1 MIKDFKLKNYYNNI
15 DNNHLY
21 KGTSFR
27 CNEWAP
33 NTKYFNNQ
41 DYIDFVFKNNCLFMC
56 VKNHVSNGLNEPITY
71 DNGRTVLKD
80 ETYWKLVVAGEAQS
94 ELVIPNAS
102 SSNQVLTSDSQGS
115 WSWKDLSQITLTK
128 GNIESVENIE
138 DTYVSIEPVSTLAR
152 STSSSM
158 YVLNMGIY
166 NGKDGKDGKDGNPG
180 EPGKDGIQVQYIYK
194 LSANPT
200 IEWSETD
207 AVQNDDYIPSGW
219 SNKLLEVTGE
229 HPYQFESTRIKR
241 DGLWEVWLKP
251 TLRNQLLETMPSRL
265 TSFIFCRVPDL
276 GDTYEIEVPSGGSYD
291 NPIPSTHGKFT
302 YLKNGQWTEYIP
314 TWYDTVPSGKGNVW
328 MTKATFSQFSTAKMI
343 WDTPTL
349 MADSESRQVEYVSE
363 VSSEQL
369 AGLYSIS
376 DSKYNF
382 GLFDNNSYNSLEERE
397 KAWRSFISS
406 NLNINCYDA
415 SEMTDQDAVYM
426 LECTSVDK
434 GFTWSNWKVI
444 RIKGENGTNI
454 SPKGHLDSLPEC
466 NDTNYKLGDCVYV
479 DGHMYIH
486 NGDSI
491 CENGSCCWTDFGD
504 VKGSHVHI
512 KYAVKVDE
520 GGEEVNIAGTNIS
533 LKFTD
538 QNGDVPGD
546 YVGTM
551 VSDNEDPSIYMGD
564 YKWTRWRGEDGWGY
578 EYVFTGWYEK
588 STPEMVAD
596 EKGTKIDNSFID
608 SDEYQ
613 ADGYRPYARKEN
625 SKDVYTY
632 QRCEDDLPLLDATEN
647 RYIWRATRKRVGGK
661 WGAFSEFKL
670 HSSWAQ
676 GVEQVVDYYAWSDA
690 SDYNGAVQL
699 SDFYNNG
706 TFFENATTID
716 SSGNEF
722 YWVRSDSK
730 SSKPDGDV
738 NQWLHNVTITLYDT
752 GHSNI
757 TVTTLYKQA
766 ADGKAIKD
774 IKSYYKLSED
784 NLLADTI
791 RFNPDSW
798 FSSVYNHI
806 QNYKNESKQ
815 YVVAFDVAGGD
826 YITINNIG
834 LYRYTEK
841 DGISRINEL
850 FANDIPITNLWITT
864 SFIEALG
871 DIRGFCQVIQYV
883 SKNNGF
889 IFISDDNTIFPE
901 VDLEVLNNS
910 FPPSNKLKL
919 YTNVA
924 PNKLTTSTKHWSL
937 IVTPELLYNDYCT
950 YDWSTDT
957 NLSVDVD
964 YPYLF
969 EKVATTISDNI
980 TTETIWSPPH
990 IISTY
995 QSPGYATYKFLASRT
1010 PLVEAPTEDE
1020 IVDWSDGPYA
1030 PRMGE
1035 VLYVTSKMIYDD
1047 DKERDKTWSKPKA
1060 LVDSN
1065 VFQVEY
1071 SSDYDGR
1078 STLPNFTEFLGHDA
1092 AEEEWRN
1099 KAKTDKCG
1107 TWTDNHDNAVYMAT
1121 CQISGQTA
1129 ADWVVMK
1136 VKGEDGKSAYS
1147 YDLTNDFDQV
1157 YLQSDNT
1164 PHSDQQLTTTITKRL
1179 GSEEVEGNYTVKCFY
1194 DDEQYTADNELKFV
1208 SGILTW
1214 TPTSKIEASKITFK
1228 FYDDGK
1234 HVKTFTVVISKDTV
1248 DYDLTCSNSILHKY
1262 TDGNIYPNTLT
1273 VSIRKHDFGN
1283 KSSIETLSTV
1293 PAGYKL
1299 NIIGN
1304 TTETI
1309 GENQSIPSI
1318 KSSDYQNGCTIELL
1332 KNDNELRDIVSI
1344 EVISDGQNGRDGT
1357 GIVIKG
1363 RYTTEA
1369 DLISAF
1375 EEQKNSSKE
1384 WVIGDSFVVGE
1395 STLYVFTG
1403 NWTNFEDAFN
1413 CIVYTATGNLH
1424 IELSNDADQVY
1435 TIDGQVLKD
1444 FILTTDAQL
1453 LIGTEVSTVTQEWSC
1468 SSSSQNIEA
1477 FIDSQGKLTVNIK
1490 EGCKLESTQYINI
1503 KNSSYDSENPI
1514 IKIFTIYV
1522 IEGAEDY
1529 DLVPERQFVKIQ
1541 TDGTFT
1547 PNEINC
1553 KIQKTTL
1560 GTNDNASVPL
1570 DTVPEGFTAILYNDK
1585 GEQRATFTSGNS
1597 ISVNVFPSKLSLVKD
1612 GIVYDTVH
1620 FEAYCDGKDGGKG
1633 DQGTGI
1639 TSIQTYFCISNQQ
1652 PSTPTT
1658 MNPGNNWSSNI
1669 DTYIKGSIIWSSTL
1683 IILSDQSFYW
1693 TDPVRSSGFDGVDG
1707 DSGETPTLLTKYCLS
1722 DSSTSLVNNTD
1733 WTPAYPTVQGRYLWV
1748 QISASTSSGSTIIA
1762 QYCAAGEKG
1771 PAGSGRIIYPA
1782 GSWIPSKTYAATKTT
1797 APYVEYMG
1805 KMYIYNS
1812 ETSTSASPLNNYGQL
1827 NAGWIAMDN
1836 FSAIYT
1842 DILFADF
1849 AKVGDVVFYE
1859 NLMFS
1864 QNGRG
1869 VGASDKD
1876 GYKNIEQGASA
1887 LDLLNS
1893 SIEEYFVPN
1902 FAIDCKTGEG
1912 YFAGGKMQ
1920 FNTDSVEGNFSYQ
1933 TSTTPFNGKN
1943 YYTKHRIYHTGGSPI
1958 NVCLQSHY
1966 INDNVLEGMIVGTE
1980 GQTVNFYKD
1989 FGDVS
1994 PIAIGIID
2002 KTNVLQYISVPNGNS
2017 YRIDLLNRLKIV
2029 TPSGAP
2035 AYIYSVNIRPSG
2047 DSPFPG
2053 INDGTLLECYAEVLT
2068 QRYDRVQNTDIGVVS
2083 DDVANRA
2090 YGDGVEFYASV
2101 VSSVACQTM
2110 RVIYKVKKNES
2121 TYMYV
2126 TLINLN
2132 DIPTGSDYTI
2142 IELNTD
2148 DNTDIYESF
2157 IQYN

>member
-94 ELVIPNAS
+94 ELVIPDAS

-115 WSWKDLSQITLTK
+115 WSWKDLSQITLAK
-128 GNIESVENIE
+128 GKIESVENIE

-152 STSSSM
+152 SASSNM

-200 IEWSETD
+200 IEWFETE
-207 AVQNDDYIPSGW
+207 AVQNDDHVPDGW

-229 HPYQFESTRIKR
+229 YPYQFESTRIKR
-241 DGLWEVWLKP
+241 NGLWEVWLKP

-291 NPIPSTHGKFT
+291 NPIPSAHGKFT

-314 TWYDTVPSGKGNVW
+314 TWYDSVPSGKGNVW

-397 KAWRSFISS
+397 KAWRSFISY

-415 SEMTDQDAVYM
+415 SEMADQDAVYM

-434 GFTWSNWKVI
+434 GFTWSDWKVI

-491 CENGSCCWTDFGD
+491 CEDGSSCCWVDFGD

-551 VSDNEDPSIYMGD
+551 VSDNEDPSIYMKD

-632 QRCEDDLPLLDATEN
+632 QRCEDDLPPLDAIEN
-647 RYIWRATRKRVGGK
+647 RYIWRATRKRVDGK

-690 SDYNGAVQL
+690 SDYNGEIAL
-699 SDFYNNG
+699 SQFYVDKK
-706 TFFENATTID
+706 FVEATITTD

-722 YWVRSDSK
+722 YWVLSDSK
-730 SSKPDGDV
+730 GSKSDGYV

-766 ADGKAIKD
+766 ADGKAVKD

-834 LYRYTEK
+834 LYRYTEN
-841 DGISRINEL
+841 DGISRIN
-850 FANDIPITNLWITT
+850 DILAFDFPITNLWITP
-864 SFIEALG
+864 SFIRALSD
-871 DIRGFCQVIQYV
+871 DIRGFCQLIQYV

-937 IVTPELLYNDYCT
+937 IVTPESLYNDYCT

-1092 AEEEWRN
+1092 AEKEWRN
-1099 KAKTDKCG
+1099 KAKTDNCG
-1107 TWTDNHDNAVYMAT
+1107 TWTDNPDNAVYMAT

-1136 VKGEDGKSAYS
+1136 VKGEDGTGIEIQLNEYTTLDALQAAFAERVANESLRDWKQGYAWIIDYAWLYIFSGHWDVAFSTAFSTIEYKGEDGHGNETIYKLGAYNEDGINCPSPTIDNVDINVWNAEGYVPNGWSDTPLSVTPTDPCCYVAIRKYPANNVDSDGYNLFHGPRIGKDEYSKKASLYSKWAYNGSDVLRLDLSNQNISINCDKDGNFEGINATCKATLYEGATKISKSVKYYTS
-1147 YDLTNDFDQV
+1147 NESV
-1157 YLQSDNT
+1157 
-1164 PHSDQQLTTTITKRL
+1164 TIDT
-1179 GSEEVEGNYTVKCFY
+1179 EGNLNFEGLKSFDEDSLDVEISAKYIYSDTYTSTLRLIK
-1194 DDEQYTADNELKFV
+1194 QYPG
-1208 SGILTW
+1208 S
-1214 TPTSKIEASKITFK
+1214 
-1228 FYDDGK
+1228 DGAPA
-1234 HVKTFTVVISKDTV
+1234 ISYWLV
-1248 DYDLTCSNSILHKY
+1248 PSSNSIVIDKN
-1262 TDGNIYPNTLT
+1262 GNATPDKIT
-1273 VSIRKHDFGN
+1273 VSAMQQIGN
-1283 KSSIETLSTV
+1283 DAPTQFNGTIKYQLDQGEENVYSTPITCTSVKDNHSIIFKLYNNDTVVDIET
-1293 PAGYKL
+1293 
-1299 NIIGN
+1299 
-1304 TTETI
+1304 
-1309 GENQSIPSI
+1309 IPI
-1318 KSSDYQNGCTIELL
+1318 L
-1332 KNDNELRDIVSI
+1332 K
-1344 EVISDGQNGRDGT
+1344 
-1357 GIVIKG
+1357 
-1363 RYTTEA
+1363 
-1369 DLISAF
+1369 
-1375 EEQKNSSKE
+1375 
-1384 WVIGDSFVVGE
+1384 
-1395 STLYVFTG
+1395 
-1403 NWTNFEDAFN
+1403 
-1413 CIVYTATGNLH
+1413 
-1424 IELSNDADQVY
+1424 
-1435 TIDGQVLKD
+1435 
-1444 FILTTDAQL
+1444 
-1453 LIGTEVSTVTQEWSC
+1453 
-1468 SSSSQNIEA
+1468 
-1477 FIDSQGKLTVNIK
+1477 
-1490 EGCKLESTQYINI
+1490 
-1503 KNSSYDSENPI
+1503 
-1514 IKIFTIYV
+1514 
-1522 IEGAEDY
+1522 
-1529 DLVPERQFVKIQ
+1529 
-1541 TDGTFT
+1541 
-1547 PNEINC
+1547 
-1553 KIQKTTL
+1553 
-1560 GTNDNASVPL
+1560 
-1570 DTVPEGFTAILYNDK
+1570 
-1585 GEQRATFTSGNS
+1585 
-1597 ISVNVFPSKLSLVKD
+1597 
-1612 GIVYDTVH
+1612 
-1620 FEAYCDGKDGGKG
+1620 DGKDGEDGESAPMVYDAGEWKQDVTYEVTSTVVPCVYVLSKDGKIRQYYKAL
-1633 DQGTGI
+1633 QGNTG
-1639 TSIQTYFCISNQQ
+1639 FNPASN
-1652 PSTPTT
+1652 
-1658 MNPGNNWSSNI
+1658 SN
-1669 DTYIKGSIIWSSTL
+1669 
-1683 IILSDQSFYW
+1683 YW
-1693 TDPVRSSGFDGVDG
+1693 
-1707 DSGETPTLLTKYCLS
+1707 EKL
-1722 DSSTSLVNNTD
+1722 SSTSAL
-1733 WTPAYPTVQGRYLWV
+1733 Y
-1748 QISASTSSGSTIIA
+1748 TS
-1762 QYCAAGEKG
+1762 
-1771 PAGSGRIIYPA
+1771 
-1782 GSWIPSKTYAATKTT
+1782 
-1797 APYVEYMG
+1797 V
-1805 KMYIYNS
+1805 
-1812 ETSTSASPLNNYGQL
+1812 
-1827 NAGWIAMDN
+1827 
-1836 FSAIYT
+1836 
-1842 DILFADF
+1842 LFADC
-1849 AKVGDVVFYE
+1849 ARVGEVVFYGDWMYSQKGTGSE
-1859 NLMFS
+1859 YQNFNKEAKTVQEVLSSNTDDTGDTGKTWFIPSFAINCKTGDGYFASGNLIFDVNS
-1864 QNGRG
+1864 VGTLNLHRKLKLDNGYIAGYTYSPNSELPDLKRTDIYYMLQSGIYLPRRVYQGG
-1869 VGASDKD
+1869 VGP
-1876 GYKNIEQGASA
+1876 NIYIYPPNG
-1887 LDLLNS
+1887 
-1893 SIEEYFVPN
+1893 SIEFEDYMYIFDVYIAESFNYFDWISETWLRSE
-1902 FAIDCKTGEG
+1902 AIDPITRIYFNPAFGNDNKLIIDSVEIKTGEG
-1912 YFAGGKMQ
+1912 DVKQIEIVRG
-1920 FNTDSVEGNFSYQ
+1920 T
-1933 TSTTPFNGKN
+1933 
-1943 YYTKHRIYHTGGSPI
+1943 YHF
-1958 NVCLQSHY
+1958 V
-1966 INDNVLEGMIVGTE
+1966 
-1980 GQTVNFYKD
+1980 
-1989 FGDVS
+1989 
-1994 PIAIGIID
+1994 
-2002 KTNVLQYISVPNGNS
+2002 
-2017 YRIDLLNRLKIV
+2017 
-2029 TPSGAP
+2029 
-2035 AYIYSVNIRPSG
+2035 
-2047 DSPFPG
+2047 
-2053 INDGTLLECYAEVLT
+2053 
-2068 QRYDRVQNTDIGVVS
+2068 
-2083 DDVANRA
+2083 
-2090 YGDGVEFYASV
+2090 
-2101 VSSVACQTM
+2101 
-2110 RVIYKVKKNES
+2110 
-2121 TYMYV
+2121 
-2126 TLINLN
+2126 
-2132 DIPTGSDYTI
+2132 
-2142 IELNTD
+2142 
-2148 DNTDIYESF
+2148 
-2157 IQYN
+2157 

>member
-56 VKNHVSNGLNEPITY
+56 VKNHVSNSLNEPITY

-94 ELVIPNAS
+94 ELVIPDAS

-115 WSWKDLSQITLTK
+115 WSWKDLSQITLAK
-128 GNIESVENIE
+128 GKIESVENIE

-152 STSSSM
+152 SASSNM

-200 IEWSETD
+200 IEWFETE
-207 AVQNDDYIPSGW
+207 AVQNDDHVPDGW

-229 HPYQFESTRIKR
+229 YPYQFESTRIKR
-241 DGLWEVWLKP
+241 NGLWEVWLKP

-276 GDTYEIEVPSGGSYD
+276 GDTYEIEVPSGGYYD
-291 NPIPSTHGKFT
+291 NPIPSAHGKFT
-302 YLKNGQWTEYIP
+302 YLKNGQWAEYIP

-343 WDTPTL
+343 WDMPIL

-369 AGLYSIS
+369 NDLYSIS

-382 GLFDNNSYNSLEERE
+382 GQFDNNSYNSLEERE

-434 GFTWSNWKVI
+434 GFTWSDWKVI

-454 SPKGHLDSLPEC
+454 NPKGHLDSLPAC

-479 DGHMYIH
+479 GGHMYIH

-491 CENGSCCWTDFGD
+491 CEDGSSCCWVDFGD

-596 EKGTKIDNSFID
+596 EKGTKIDNAFID

-632 QRCEDDLPLLDATEN
+632 QRCEDDLPPLDATEN
-647 RYIWRATRKRVGGK
+647 RYIWRATRKRVDGK

-676 GVEQVVDYYAWSDA
+676 SVEQVVDYYAWSDA
-690 SDYNGAVQL
+690 SDYNGEIAL
-699 SDFYNNG
+699 SQFYVDKK
-706 TFFENATTID
+706 FVEATTTTD

-722 YWVRSDSK
+722 YWVLSDSK
-730 SSKPDGDV
+730 GSKPDGYV

-784 NLLADTI
+784 NLLADLF
-791 RFNPDSW
+791 RFNQDSW
-798 FSSVYNHI
+798 FISVYNHI

-850 FANDIPITNLWITT
+850 LDYDIPITNLWITT
-864 SFIEALG
+864 SFIRAL
-871 DIRGFCQVIQYV
+871 DIRGFYQVIQYV

-901 VDLEVLNNS
+901 VDLEVFNNS

-924 PNKLTTSTKHWSL
+924 PNKLTTSTKHWSS
-937 IVTPELLYNDYCT
+937 IVTPESLYNDYCT
-950 YDWSTDT
+950 YDWSTDA

-995 QSPGYATYKFLASRT
+995 QSPGYATYKFLSSHT
-1010 PLVEAPTEDE
+1010 PLVDAPTDDE
-1020 IVDWSDGPYA
+1020 IVNWSDAPYA
-1030 PRMGE
+1030 TRMGE

-1107 TWTDNHDNAVYMAT
+1107 TWTDNPDNAVYMAT

-1164 PHSDQQLTTTITKRL
+1164 PYSDQQLTTTITKRL
-1179 GSEEVEGNYTVKCFY
+1179 GSEEVKGNYTVECFY
-1194 DDEQYTADNELKFV
+1194 DGTQHNAGTELKFD

-1214 TPTSKIEASKITFK
+1214 TPTSKIEASKIIFK
-1228 FYDDGK
+1228 FNDDGK
-1234 HVKTFTVVISKDTV
+1234 HVKTFAVVISKATV
-1248 DYDLTCSNSILHKY
+1248 DYDLACSHSILHKY

-1273 VSIRKHDFGN
+1273 VSIIKRTVGN
-1283 KSSIETLSTV
+1283 ESSIETLSTV

-1304 TTETI
+1304 TTKTI

-1332 KNDNELRDIVSI
+1332 KNDNVLQDIVSI

-1369 DLISAF
+1369 ELRAAF
-1375 EEQKNSSKE
+1375 EEQVNASQE

-1413 CIVYTATGNLH
+1413 YIVYTATGNLH

-1435 TIDGQVLKD
+1435 TIDGNVLKN
-1444 FILTTDAQL
+1444 FTLTTDAQL
-1453 LIGTEVSTVTQEWSC
+1453 LIGTEISTVTQEWSC
-1468 SSSSQNIEA
+1468 TSSSKNIDA
-1477 FIDSQGKLTVNIK
+1477 FIDSQGKLTVNIA
-1490 EGCKLESTQYINI
+1490 EGRELKSNQYITI

-1522 IEGAEDY
+1522 IEGGEDY
-1529 DLVPERQFVKIQ
+1529 DLVPESQFVKIQ
-1541 TDGTFT
+1541 QDGTFT
-1547 PNEINC
+1547 PNEIKC
-1553 KIQKTTL
+1553 EIWKTTF
-1560 GTNDNASVPL
+1560 GTDDNRIDKL
-1570 DTVPEGFTAILYNDK
+1570 DTVPEGFTAILYKD
-1585 GEQRATFTSGNS
+1585 GVQYATFTSGKM
-1597 ISVNVFPSKLSLVKD
+1597 ISVNAFPSKLSLVKD
-1612 GIVYDTVH
+1612 DIVYDTVN
-1620 FEAYCDGKDGGKG
+1620 FETYRDGKDG
-1633 DQGTGI
+1633 D
-1639 TSIQTYFCISNQQ
+1639 
-1652 PSTPTT
+1652 
-1658 MNPGNNWSSNI
+1658 
-1669 DTYIKGSIIWSSTL
+1669 
-1683 IILSDQSFYW
+1683 
-1693 TDPVRSSGFDGVDG
+1693 DG
-1707 DSGETPTLLTKYCLS
+1707 DSAPMVYDAGEWKQDVTYEVTSTVVPCVYVLS
-1722 DSSTSLVNNTD
+1722 QDGKIRQYYKALQGNTGFNPASNSNYWEKLSSTSAL
-1733 WTPAYPTVQGRYLWV
+1733 Y
-1748 QISASTSSGSTIIA
+1748 TS
-1762 QYCAAGEKG
+1762 
-1771 PAGSGRIIYPA
+1771 
-1782 GSWIPSKTYAATKTT
+1782 
-1797 APYVEYMG
+1797 V
-1805 KMYIYNS
+1805 
-1812 ETSTSASPLNNYGQL
+1812 
-1827 NAGWIAMDN
+1827 
-1836 FSAIYT
+1836 
-1842 DILFADF
+1842 LFADC
-1849 AKVGDVVFYE
+1849 ARVGEVVFYGDW
-1859 NLMFS
+1859 MYS
-1864 QNGRG
+1864 QKGTGREYQNFNKEAKT
-1869 VGASDKD
+1869 VQ
-1876 GYKNIEQGASA
+1876 EV
-1887 LDLLNS
+1887 LS
-1893 SIEEYFVPN
+1893 SNAGDTGNTGDTWFIPS
-1902 FAIDCKTGEG
+1902 FAINCRTGDG
-1912 YFAGGKMQ
+1912 YFASGNLIFDINSVGTLNLHRKLKLDNGYIEDYTYQPNPELPDLTRTDIYYILQSGIYLPSRVYQGGVGPNRYIYPTKDSIEFEDCMYIFDVYIAEP
-1920 FNTDSVEGNFSYQ
+1920 FNYFDWISETWLRCEAIDPITRIYFYPAFGNDNKLIIDSVEITIG
-1933 TSTTPFNGKN
+1933 
-1943 YYTKHRIYHTGGSPI
+1943 
-1958 NVCLQSHY
+1958 
-1966 INDNVLEGMIVGTE
+1966 E
-1980 GQTVNFYKD
+1980 
-1989 FGDVS
+1989 GDVKN
-1994 PIAIGIID
+1994 ID
-2002 KTNVLQYISVPNGNS
+2002 
-2017 YRIDLLNRLKIV
+2017 IV
-2029 TPSGAP
+2029 
-2035 AYIYSVNIRPSG
+2035 R
-2047 DSPFPG
+2047 
-2053 INDGTLLECYAEVLT
+2053 GTYHFV
-2068 QRYDRVQNTDIGVVS
+2068 
-2083 DDVANRA
+2083 
-2090 YGDGVEFYASV
+2090 
-2101 VSSVACQTM
+2101 
-2110 RVIYKVKKNES
+2110 
-2121 TYMYV
+2121 
-2126 TLINLN
+2126 
-2132 DIPTGSDYTI
+2132 
-2142 IELNTD
+2142 
-2148 DNTDIYESF
+2148 
-2157 IQYN
+2157 

>member
-94 ELVIPNAS
+94 ELVIPDAS

-115 WSWKDLSQITLTK
+115 WSWKDLSQITLAK
-128 GNIESVENIE
+128 GKIESVENIE

-152 STSSSM
+152 SASSNM

-200 IEWSETD
+200 IEWFETE
-207 AVQNDDYIPSGW
+207 AVQNDDHVPDGW

-229 HPYQFESTRIKR
+229 YPYQFESTRIKR
-241 DGLWEVWLKP
+241 NGLWEVWLKP

-314 TWYDTVPSGKGNVW
+314 TWYDSVPSGKGNVW

-343 WDTPTL
+343 WDTPIL

-397 KAWRSFISS
+397 KAWRSFISY

-415 SEMTDQDAVYM
+415 SEMADQDAVYM

-434 GFTWSNWKVI
+434 GFTWSDWKVI

-491 CENGSCCWTDFGD
+491 CEDGSSCCWVDFGD

-551 VSDNEDPSIYMGD
+551 VSDNEDPSIYMKD

-596 EKGTKIDNSFID
+596 GDGTKIDNAFID

-613 ADGYRPYARKEN
+613 ADGYRPYARKKN

-632 QRCEDDLPLLDATEN
+632 QRCEDDLPPLDATEN
-647 RYIWRATRKRVGGK
+647 RYIWRATRKRVDGK

-690 SDYNGAVQL
+690 SDYNGEIAL
-699 SDFYNNG
+699 SQFYVDKK
-706 TFFENATTID
+706 FVEATITTD

-722 YWVRSDSK
+722 YWVLSDSK
-730 SSKPDGDV
+730 GSKPDGYV

-766 ADGKAIKD
+766 ADGKAVKD

-798 FSSVYNHI
+798 FTRIDNQI
-806 QNYKNESKQ
+806 QNYTKENKQ
-815 YVVAFDVAGGD
+815 YVVAFDAGGGD
-826 YITINNIG
+826 YIIINNKR
-834 LYRYTEK
+834 LYCHTK
-841 DGISRINEL
+841 NDGISVINEL
-850 FANDIPITNLWITT
+850 LENDIPITNLWITT
-864 SFIEALG
+864 SFIVAFG
-871 DIRGFCQVIQYV
+871 IRGLYQLIQYV

-901 VDLEVLNNS
+901 VDLEAFNNS

-919 YTNVA
+919 YINVA
-924 PNKLTTSTKHWSL
+924 PNKLITSTKHWSL
-937 IVTPELLYNDYCT
+937 IVTPESLYNDYCT

-957 NLSVDVD
+957 NLSVSVD

-995 QSPGYATYKFLASRT
+995 QSPGYATYKFMASNT
-1010 PLVEAPTEDE
+1010 PPKAPQNDAAEGWFD
-1020 IVDWSDGPYA
+1020 A
-1030 PRMGE
+1030 PILPGTGE
-1035 VLYVTSKMIYDD
+1035 TLYVTSKMIYDD
-1047 DKERDKTWSKPKA
+1047 GKIRDNTWSDPKP

-1078 STLPNFTEFLGHDA
+1078 SALPNFTEFLGHDA
-1092 AEEEWRN
+1092 AEKEWRN

-1107 TWTDNHDNAVYMAT
+1107 TWTDDPGNAVYMAT
-1121 CQISGQTA
+1121 CQISGA
-1129 ADWVVMK
+1129 VASDWTVMK
-1136 VKGEDGKSAYS
+1136 VRGEDAYH
-1147 YDLTNDFDQV
+1147 L
-1157 YLQSDNT
+1157 
-1164 PHSDQQLTTTITKRL
+1164 
-1179 GSEEVEGNYTVKCFY
+1179 
-1194 DDEQYTADNELKFV
+1194 
-1208 SGILTW
+1208 
-1214 TPTSKIEASKITFK
+1214 
-1228 FYDDGK
+1228 
-1234 HVKTFTVVISKDTV
+1234 
-1248 DYDLTCSNSILHKY
+1248 
-1262 TDGNIYPNTLT
+1262 
-1273 VSIRKHDFGN
+1273 
-1283 KSSIETLSTV
+1283 
-1293 PAGYKL
+1293 
-1299 NIIGN
+1299 
-1304 TTETI
+1304 
-1309 GENQSIPSI
+1309 
-1318 KSSDYQNGCTIELL
+1318 
-1332 KNDNELRDIVSI
+1332 
-1344 EVISDGQNGRDGT
+1344 
-1357 GIVIKG
+1357 
-1363 RYTTEA
+1363 
-1369 DLISAF
+1369 
-1375 EEQKNSSKE
+1375 
-1384 WVIGDSFVVGE
+1384 
-1395 STLYVFTG
+1395 
-1403 NWTNFEDAFN
+1403 
-1413 CIVYTATGNLH
+1413 
-1424 IELSNDADQVY
+1424 ELSNDVDQIYVVEGNIQK
-1435 TIDGQVLKD
+1435 TQV
-1444 FILTTDAQL
+1444 
-1453 LIGTEVSTVTQEWSC
+1453 VSTTAQVFCGGSPEEGWKYSCDFGKFNDNQWTYTYDQNDVAECKNVTITATKNDVELTKIFKIIC
-1468 SSSSQNIEA
+1468 LSSSN
-1477 FIDSQGKLTVNIK
+1477 
-1490 EGCKLESTQYINI
+1490 
-1503 KNSSYDSENPI
+1503 
-1514 IKIFTIYV
+1514 
-1522 IEGAEDY
+1522 DY
-1529 DLVPERQFVKIQ
+1529 DL
-1541 TDGTFT
+1541 
-1547 PNEINC
+1547 
-1553 KIQKTTL
+1553 
-1560 GTNDNASVPL
+1560 
-1570 DTVPEGFTAILYNDK
+1570 
-1585 GEQRATFTSGNS
+1585 
-1597 ISVNVFPSKLSLVKD
+1597 KLST
-1612 GIVYDTVH
+1612 GIVHVNKNWGFSHNTIDVNITQTTIGAEGDTKILTEWNNLTVKYRIDNNA
-1620 FEAYCDGKDGGKG
+1620 EILLEGKQITLTNLSSPQKITVNLYQGETLIDTAYVEFICDGKDGA
-1633 DQGTGI
+1633 DGTGI
-1639 TSIQTYFCISNQQ
+1639 DIVGSYGTIAELEIAFSDGSITQDSTGLNKGDAFIVNGNLLYVYTDNGDTFDEAFECIDYAGEDGYSNEQIFILSNTEPDCPPYDGIDTSVWNAIDYIPTGWSDTPLTPTKDKDCYVAVRKNNGSETQTHIAFHGKRVGNNYSTKAILYSNYAKDGQDSTVPGPQGTSITNVAVYYCKIGSSVTAPDTGDNLIGTQWH
-1652 PSTPTT
+1652 STVKWEQ
-1658 MNPGNNWSSNI
+1658 GQ
-1669 DTYIKGSIIWSSTL
+1669 YIWSSIRTQ
-1683 IILSDQSFYW
+1683 LSDGTVTWSK
-1693 TDPVRSSGFDGVDG
+1693 PVCVTGFKG
-1707 DSGETPTLLTKYCLS
+1707 DSGT
-1722 DSSTSLVNNTD
+1722 SSTLTHQYAISTSYS
-1733 WTPAYPTVQGRYLWV
+1733 TFIAYNGSTWSSTCPTVPNGTYLWV
-1748 QISASTSSGSTIIA
+1748 RISINGVVSS
-1762 QYCAAGEKG
+1762 QYCASGEKG
-1771 PAGSGRIIYPA
+1771 DKGDYGKMIYPA
-1782 GSWIPSKTYAATKTT
+1782 GYYNVETQYVATDTA
-1797 APYVEYMG
+1797 APYVSYSG
-1805 KMYIYNS
+1805 KMYVYNS
-1812 ETSTSASPLNNYGQL
+1812 TTSTNNPPLKADGTL
-1827 NAGWIAMDN
+1827 NTGWLEMESFA
-1836 FSAIYT
+1836 AIYT

-1849 AKVGDVVFYE
+1849 AKVGQVIFYN

-1864 QNGRG
+1864 QNGTG
-1869 VGASDKD
+1869 VK
-1876 GYKNIEQGASA
+1876 GYDNIEKNKNA
-1887 LDLLNS
+1887 LDLLDS
-1893 SIEEYFVPN
+1893 DPTQHFIPN
-1902 FAIDCKTGEG
+1902 FAIDCVEGTG
-1912 YFAGGKMQ
+1912 YFAGGRLRL
-1920 FNTDSVEGNFSYQ
+1920 DGSSVDGNFSYQ
-1933 TSTTPFNGKN
+1933 NQMKSLDGTD
-1943 YYTKHRIYHTGGSPI
+1943 YYTSHRIYHTGGSPI
-1958 NVCLQSHY
+1958 NICLQSSY
-1966 INDNVLEGMIVGTE
+1966 ITEAVLDGVIVGTQ
-1980 GQTVNFYKD
+1980 GQIVNFYEKS
-1989 FGDVS
+1989 GDTIPMS
-1994 PIAIGIID
+1994 ISIID
-2002 KTNVLQYISVPNGNS
+2002 ASNVLQYVTVPDNNGS
-2017 YRIDLLNRLKIV
+2017 YRIDLLNRLKVV
-2029 TPSGAP
+2029 TTSGQP
-2035 AYIYSVNIRPSG
+2035 AYIYNVRIIPTEG
-2047 DSPFPG
+2047 VFPG
-2053 INDGTLLECYAEVLT
+2053 INEGKLIEYDAEVLT
-2068 QRYDRVQNTDIGVVS
+2068 QTWNTITNATTS
-2083 DDVANRA
+2083 VASESMS
-2090 YGDGVEFYASV
+2090 YKEYEDGIQFYASV
-2101 VSSVACQTM
+2101 ISAVKCQTM
-2110 RVIYKVKKNES
+2110 RVIYKVERDGVTN
-2121 TYMYV
+2121 MYI

-2132 DIPTGSDYTI
+2132 DIVAGSEYTTVERSI
-2142 IELNTD
+2142 DGTE
-2148 DNTDIYESF
+2148 IYDSF
-2157 IQYN
+2157 ILYT